1 MKIRQVM
8 IPIVLIATVLV
19 LFAPGTAF
27 APRPAAAGSG
37 PVSPLVPPTSCDL
50 AQFVTDVTIP
60 DGTTLTPGAFFSKTW
75 RIQNISN
82 CTWTTSYSMVFVYG
96 AQMGAPA
103 SVNFPTS
110 VDPGGT
116 VDLSVNMTA
125 PTAPGHYIGYW
136 KLRDDVGIVF
146 GLGPWLRNTF
156 FVNIYVGWRG
166 IRYYYWPYGQ
176 MPTGNYWMYTPQ
188 GYFNGRYWLPLST
201 TYLPWPGLYPI
212 PYQP

>member
-1 MKIRQVM
+1 MKLRHAI
-8 IPIVLIATVLV
+8 IPIALIATILVLV
-19 LFAPGTAF
+19 APGTVF

-50 AQFVTDVTIP
+50 ARFVADITIP
-60 DGTTLTPGAFFSKTW
+60 DGTVLTPGAFFSKTW
-75 RIQNISN
+75 RIQNLSS
-82 CTWTTSYSMVFVYG
+82 CTWNTSYSMVFVHG
-96 AQMGAPA
+96 AQMSAPA

-146 GLGPWLRNTF
+146 GLGASHRTTF
-156 FVNIYVGWRG
+156 FVNIHVSWRG
-166 IRYYYWPYGQ
+166 IAYSYWQYPAN
-176 MPTGNYWMYTPQ
+176 NYWIYTPQ
-188 GYFNGRYWLPLST
+188 GYYNGVYWLPLST
-201 TYLPWPGLYPI
+201 SYLPWPGLYPG
-212 PYQP
+212 P